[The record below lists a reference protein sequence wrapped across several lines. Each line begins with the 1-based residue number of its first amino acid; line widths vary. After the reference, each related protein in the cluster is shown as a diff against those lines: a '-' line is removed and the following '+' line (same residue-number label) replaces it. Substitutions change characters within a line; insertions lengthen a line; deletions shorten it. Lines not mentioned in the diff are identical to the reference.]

1 MPRVS
6 MTMIS
11 MTMISMILIGMTRSG
26 RMIMAFKAAVAG
38 GTIAFRLAATLGCAV
53 T

>member
-1 MPRVS
+1 
-6 MTMIS
+6 MTMI
-11 MTMISMILIGMTRSG
+11 MISVILVGMTRIG

-38 GTIAFRLAATLGCAV
+38 RTIAFRLAATLGCAV